1 MLSDNWIEDRECGTL
16 LGSLATSDD
25 RGPLAMAAKLAE
37 VECLALGAR
46 SFAEVVSSADTS
58 RDEGGLLIRLID
70 DVRLIP
76 PAAAD
81 IDEWVEDLEIPLDP
95 GITVDDPE
103 EVEVA

>member
-1 MLSDNWIEDRECGTL
+1 M
-16 LGSLATSDD
+16 
-25 RGPLAMAAKLAE
+25 AE
-37 VECLALGAR
+37 VGCRAFGAR
-46 SFAEVVSSADTS
+46 SFAAILSSADPS

-70 DVRLIP
+70 EVRLMP